1 MNYSAYL
8 CFCQGFFDLLTTIS
22 LHGYYFFEKKKEIIF
37 IIEDEYG
44 IVEKVEKIN
53 VSSNEPKE
61 FEVLF

>member
-1 MNYSAYL
+1 MKKN
-8 CFCQGFFDLLTTIS
+8 
-22 LHGYYFFEKKKEIIF
+22 FEKKKEIIF

>member
-1 MNYSAYL
+1 MRICAFVKDFLIYSPL
-8 CFCQGFFDLLTTIS
+8 FHFTVTI
-22 LHGYYFFEKKKEIIF
+22 FFEKKKEIIF